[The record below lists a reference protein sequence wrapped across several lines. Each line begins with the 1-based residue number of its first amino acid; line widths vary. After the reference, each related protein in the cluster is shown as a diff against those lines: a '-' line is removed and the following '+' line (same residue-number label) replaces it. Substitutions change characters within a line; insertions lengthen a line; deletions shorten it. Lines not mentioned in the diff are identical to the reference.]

1 MVPHALSNQTAVV
14 EKNGMKNY
22 KSVNVIEDS
31 IGMDI
36 HVSSVWMEKIGMK
49 IKDNVFVLKELNGM
63 ANFV

>member
-36 HVSSVWMEKIGMK
+36 HVSSV
-49 IKDNVFVLKELNGM
+49 
-63 ANFV
+63 